1 MQNKTLSFL
10 GALCLSVTF
19 LVSPALSAS
28 QKEAQPKKEA
38 TEQTQKVEKTQKAG
52 DKPSIS
58 AVDQRA
64 KQLLEKELS
73 EAPTD
78 DKTLVD
84 FPNRPGLGSLEM
96 APLPGVK
103 ESLITGPASMEPSVS
118 KTDLP
123 NEQLLGRITTEVF
136 QEMADLER
144 GNVFLKLQMQKE
156 QLKNDLEKLKATY
169 RQARLEEIAKR
180 EDVVR
185 SRIQW
190 WQEQEKIRLEMEKKK
205 AETEAI
211 EQQIAEAEELR
222 NKLRADAINKQKAT
236 ANKQDKSE
244 RNDKNQEEVIVQI
257 PPFSKSYEL
266 MIIKGTRGHLTA
278 GLKDLS
284 DNTILAV
291 QAGEVLPTG
300 HAVIKITT
308 DQIVV
313 KHADVGAEERL
324 ILSKKKT
331 IKKDQSQENLPTE
344 TPKK

>member
-19 LVSPALSAS
+19 FASPVLSAS
-28 QKEAQPKKEA
+28 QKDAQPKKA
-38 TEQTQKVEKTQKAG
+38 TTEQTQKEA
-52 DKPSIS
+52 DKPSVS

-222 NKLRADAINKQKAT
+222 NKLREDAINKQKAAT
-236 ANKQDKSE
+236 QQNKDSKKTE
-244 RNDKNQEEVIVQI
+244 KAQEEVVVQI

-284 DNTILAV
+284 DNMILAV
-291 QAGEVLPTG
+291 QEGETLPTG
-300 HAVIKITT
+300 HVVVKITT

-313 KHADVGAEERL
+313 KHESVGMEERL

-331 IKKDQSQENLPTE
+331 IKQNQ
-344 TPKK
+344 TPEVAPAEKPKQ